1 MICSNAQKRPSP
13 RREPTMT
20 DAELTKAV
28 ADLWVKNGGD
38 ADGFDWLRRR
48 IREEIELRGEEADHD
63 RIC

>member
-1 MICSNAQKRPSP
+1 
-13 RREPTMT
+13 MT

-48 IREEIELRGEEADHD
+48 IREEIELREKKTDHD
-63 RIC
+63 